1 MTGRPNFMNTSYFQ
15 TFDRHRLLFSLP
27 VMILSVLAL
36 WVVVSTP
43 KEYKAGASLFIDNPV
58 TQPSSFDDPNET
70 DTPPAAQAQQL
81 LTELLATKSF
91 QMEVGRKGPLTKYL
105 EAHSTEGWGPSG
117 LLRKL
122 RGSGSAE
129 DRTAKALDANH
140 VLTTLPGKQILGL
153 EYHGPTP
160 EVTVGTVNAL
170 VEALN
175 DERINV
181 DISRQQQAVTHFKL
195 QADTA
200 RNAIA
205 QMNARLNEGNLSP
218 GEAQG
223 ITQARNSAETRLRRG
238 IRGYNQA
245 ALNLAVAK
253 EAGPLYQVRDEPS
266 LPAPAVSGMKKS
278 VFGVVAGIFVGLLI
292 SILAIVFLTSSEDKD
307 SGDGEREEL
316 REVIARADDLDID
329 APTGTNGSTV
339 PRVPRVKATGER

>member
-1 MTGRPNFMNTSYFQ
+1 MNPSYVQ
-15 TFDRHRLLFSLP
+15 TFNRHRLAFSLP
-27 VMILSVLAL
+27 VVILTVLAL

-58 TQPSSFDDPNET
+58 TQQSSFSDPNET

-91 QMEVGRKGPLTKYL
+91 QMEVGHKGPLTKYL
-105 EAHSTEGWGPSG
+105 ETHSTQGWGPAG
-117 LLRKL
+117 LLRKI

-129 DRTAKALDANH
+129 DRTAKALDAKH
-140 VLTTLPGKQILGL
+140 VLTTLPGKQILGI

-175 DERINV
+175 EERSNI
-181 DISRQQQAVTHFKL
+181 DISRQQQAMTHFKG

-200 RNAIA
+200 RAA
-205 QMNARLNEGNLSP
+205 VVRMNAELNAGDLSSA
-218 GEAQG
+218 EAQG
-223 ITQARNSAETRLRRG
+223 LTQARNAAETRLRRG
-238 IRGYNQA
+238 TQGYNRA
-245 ALNLAVAK
+245 ALNLAAAK
-253 EAGPLYQVRDEPS
+253 VAGPLYEVRDEPT

-278 VFGVVAGIFVGLLI
+278 LFGVVAGMFVGLLI
-292 SILAIVFLTSSEDKD
+292 SFLAIVLLTSSEDED
-307 SGDGEREEL
+307 RRDGEREEL

-329 APTGTNGSTV
+329 APTGMNGSTV
-339 PRVPRVKATGER
+339 PQVPRVKATGER

>member
-1 MTGRPNFMNTSYFQ
+1 MNPSYVQ
-15 TFDRHRLLFSLP
+15 TFNRHRLAFSLP
-27 VMILSVLAL
+27 VVILSVLAL

-58 TQPSSFDDPNET
+58 TQQSSFFNPNDT

-91 QMEVGRKGPLTKYL
+91 QMEVGHKGPLTKYL
-105 EAHSTEGWGPSG
+105 ETHSTQGWGPAG
-117 LLRKL
+117 LLRMV

-129 DRTAKALDANH
+129 DKTAKALDPKH
-140 VLTTLPGKQILGL
+140 VLTTLPGKQILGI

-175 DERINV
+175 EERSNI
-181 DISRQQQAVTHFKL
+181 DISRQQQAMTHFKG

-200 RNAIA
+200 RE
-205 QMNARLNEGNLSP
+205 RVGLLNGQLNSGTLPSA
-218 GEAQG
+218 EAQG
-223 ITQARNSAETRLRRG
+223 LTQARNTAETRLRRG

-245 ALNLAVAK
+245 ALNLAAAKVA
-253 EAGPLYQVRDEPS
+253 APHYIVRDEPT

-278 VFGVVAGIFVGLLI
+278 LFGVVAGMFVGLLI
-292 SILAIVFLTSSEDKD
+292 SFLAIVLLTSSEDED
-307 SGDGEREEL
+307 RGDGEREEL

-329 APTGTNGSTV
+329 APTGMNGSTV
-339 PRVPRVKATGER
+339 PQVPRVKATGER